1 MDSQSSFELLKKLFV
16 DSLIL
21 CRFVMVF
28 QILQTIRQRSEK
40 IFCDLN
46 FFFFLDLQNIFRLPL
61 FRFGNVELFKTL

>member
-40 IFCDLN
+40 NVAKYFWIVP
-46 FFFFLDLQNIFRLPL
+46 FRLP
-61 FRFGNVELFKTL
+61 